1 MSETTPTPER
11 AEATVKSKEEFD
23 QLLQNAKG
31 PVLIDF
37 IQPDCGHCVDETPAF
52 ERLRNDCKDGD
63 AVIAR
68 VNVKDGFGAELAE
81 KLKVDGT
88 PTSLFA
94 KTPQDFLDGRVQE
107 IADLDSS
114 KARRAMKCA
123 LPVKK

>member
-11 AEATVKSKEEFD
+11 AEATVKSKEELD
-23 QLLQNAKG
+23 QLLQTATG

-52 ERLRNDCKDGD
+52 ERLRDDCKDSG

-68 VNVKDGFGAELAE
+68 VNVEEGFGAELAD
-81 KLKVDGT
+81 KLKVTGT

-94 KTPQDFLDGRVQE
+94 KSAQDFLGGNVE
-107 IADLDSS
+107 EVADLDSS

-123 LPVKK
+123 LPSKK